1 MDLSTLTPAPGS
13 TKNKKRI
20 GRGQGSGHG
29 GHTATKGHKGQKSRS
44 GGKVPTW
51 FEGGQM
57 PLQRRVPK
65 YGFKN
70 RNRVA
75 YDPVNL
81 SRLAELVD
89 AGRLDLSAPVTPD
102 TLRAAGVGGKNGR
115 FKVLGNGEVSAKLD
129 IHAHAFSQSA
139 IDKIAAAGGST
150 TVVA

>member
-13 TKNKKRI
+13 TKKKKRI

-29 GHTATKGHKGQKSRS
+29 GTSTKGHKGQKARS
-44 GGKVPTW
+44 GGKVPMW

-57 PLQRRVPK
+57 PLQRRLPK
-65 YGFKN
+65 GGFKN

-75 YDPVNL
+75 YDPINL
-81 SRLAELVD
+81 SRLVELVE
-89 AGRLDLSAPVTPD
+89 AGRIDTGAPITPD

-115 FKVLGNGEVSAKLD
+115 FKVLGQGEATAAFTV
-129 IHAHAFSQSA
+129 HAHAFSQSA

-150 TVVA
+150 VVVD